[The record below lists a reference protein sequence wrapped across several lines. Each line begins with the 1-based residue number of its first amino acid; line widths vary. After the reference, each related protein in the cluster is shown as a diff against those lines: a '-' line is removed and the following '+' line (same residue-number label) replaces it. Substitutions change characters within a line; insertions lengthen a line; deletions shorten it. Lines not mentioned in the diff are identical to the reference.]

1 MLLHRKRQRIVQSE
15 IEGSSEC
22 PLPRAGNWQRKLLLI
37 LVGLGIAA
45 CNTTPATPGI
55 ENTPEAASWLQENAI
70 PFSTAQPGSDFADL
84 LPLTGLIGEAR
95 LVALGEATHGTHEF
109 FQVKHRLIEFLV
121 QEMGFTVFALEAYWP
136 ETNRINDY
144 VLSGNGNARELLA
157 TLQYWPWNTQE
168 MLDLIEWM
176 RDYNAQR
183 GQAPPVRFYGFD
195 MQNAKLAL
203 EDLLDYLQRVDPGA
217 ASQANSNTA
226 CFRPYLDY
234 TWQQVEYAQLPAE
247 ARTACRQDLQALYDS
262 LLAQQSAYES
272 LSSSDAF
279 ANALQSARLLL
290 QNESLAAVTEEGDWM
305 TRERFNSRD
314 RAMAENVR
322 WLLNQAGPEARMIVW
337 AHNAHVQT
345 TEWIFRDTSYTP
357 MGVHLEGAY
366 GTEMVVF
373 GSSFYAGSFNAYEY
387 DMATRSYGALKAH
400 TAGELVSDSIERYL
414 HRSGLPRF
422 FLDLRQASLDTSASE
437 WLQAPHWLRFVGA
450 EFDPNQPPEAYAF
463 RTTLPEAFDI
473 LIYFDETTPST
484 LLP

>member
-1 MLLHRKRQRIVQSE
+1 MQSE

-290 QNESLAAVTEEGDWM
+290 QNESLAAVTEEGDW
-305 TRERFNSRD
+305 
-314 RAMAENVR
+314 
-322 WLLNQAGPEARMIVW
+322 
-337 AHNAHVQT
+337 
-345 TEWIFRDTSYTP
+345 
-357 MGVHLEGAY
+357 
-366 GTEMVVF
+366 
-373 GSSFYAGSFNAYEY
+373 
-387 DMATRSYGALKAH
+387 
-400 TAGELVSDSIERYL
+400 
-414 HRSGLPRF
+414 
-422 FLDLRQASLDTSASE
+422 
-437 WLQAPHWLRFVGA
+437 
-450 EFDPNQPPEAYAF
+450 
-463 RTTLPEAFDI
+463 
-473 LIYFDETTPST
+473 
-484 LLP
+484 